1 MLIRC
6 LIYSALLVALT
17 GCQKEVRKDFVLD
30 FPTRNFDH
38 KLSVRGEIFSQKEIS
53 LSVPSGVGGSIKSIP
68 ESGTPVRAGNILVV
82 IESKN
87 LNKRL
92 QEKQRR
98 LKYTQRRITR
108 EKRRI
113 AQERLQNELKI
124 LEKRYSLN
132 VKKLEAEYQ
141 LGEKDQR
148 VLKSLDLKI
157 RLLEEK
163 IELQMSKLDSY
174 QILAET
180 RSISK
185 EQIER
190 LKKNL
195 NAAKINRDLEKL
207 EKQSKVEGTTG
218 LAKEKLE
225 LEIQM
230 LEQDLDKVLDEK
242 NEKEKSY
249 PLRLEKLELE
259 ERKRIR
265 QIEKAI
271 NNQKKSNI
279 KTSSDGVF
287 SRVTRWGGQEVK
299 KGVDVWRG
307 TTVGKVLDHA
317 SLEARLRL
325 PERYIDSI
333 TIGSKVQIYSL
344 QNNKKTV
351 QGTIVKIDN
360 MASLMNPRN
369 RKSIKYH
376 WAFLDITSDDLHQFQ
391 PGETLL
397 ADIKLGYYKNCWV
410 IPKEIATTRQETLVL
425 KTPVGEQ
432 SFKNYFSSE
441 NYFIVNALQYKD
453 TIGETI
459 SIIPNF

>member
-1 MLIRC
+1 MPIRC
-6 LIYSALLVALT
+6 CICFVLSIALI
-17 GCQKEVRKDFVLD
+17 GCDKVPRKDFSINL
-30 FPTRNFDH
+30 PIRNFDH
-38 KLSVRGEIFSQKEIS
+38 KLSVRGEIFSQNEIS

-68 ESGTPVRAGNILVV
+68 ESGTRVKAGDVLVV

-98 LKYTQRRITR
+98 LAYTHRRIIR

-113 AQERLQNELKI
+113 SQEKLQNELKI
-124 LEKRYSLN
+124 LEKKYSLN

-148 VLKSLDLKI
+148 VIKSLDLKI

-180 RSISK
+180 KSISK

-207 EKQSKVEGTTG
+207 EKRSKLQGTTG

-225 LEIQM
+225 LEIEM
-230 LEQDLDKVLDEK
+230 LEQDLSKVLDEK
-242 NEKEKSY
+242 SEKEKSY

-259 ERKRIR
+259 KKKRER

-271 NNQKKSNI
+271 NNKKKSNI
-279 KTSSDGVF
+279 KTNSNGVF
-287 SRVTRWGGQEVK
+287 SRVTRWGGSEVK

-307 TTVGKVLDHA
+307 TTVGKVLDHSA
-317 SLEARLRL
+317 LEARLRL
-325 PERYIDSI
+325 PERQIDSI
-333 TIGSKVQIYSL
+333 PVGSKVLIYSL
-344 QNNKKTV
+344 QNIKKSV
-351 QGTIVKIDN
+351 EGKIARIDN

-376 WAFLDITSDDLHQFQ
+376 WAFLDLGSKSLQQFQ

-397 ADIKLGYYKNCWV
+397 AEIQLGYHKDCWV
-410 IPKEIATTRQETLVL
+410 IPKELAVIKQDSLVL
-425 KTPVGEQ
+425 NTSLGK
-432 SFKNYFSSE
+432 KYFNEYLSSE
-441 NYFIVNALQYKD
+441 DYFIVNALQYRE
-453 TIGETI
+453 TIGETL